1 MNKLLIIFFFLS
13 TQLIAQIS
21 INKLTN
27 STLIAKDLL
36 SKHFKTEK
44 GTLEVPFFINKLE

>member
-13 TQLIAQIS
+13 TQLNAQIS

-36 SKHFKTEK
+36 STKVLTNNDISLGLK
-44 GTLEVPFFINKLE
+44 